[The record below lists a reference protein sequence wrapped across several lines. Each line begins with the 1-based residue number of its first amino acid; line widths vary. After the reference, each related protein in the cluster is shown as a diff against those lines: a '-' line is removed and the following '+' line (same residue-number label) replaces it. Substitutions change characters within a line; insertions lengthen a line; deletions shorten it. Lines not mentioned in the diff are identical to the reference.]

1 MKRIRIL
8 VVDDHALIRH
18 GLSALLRSQADFT
31 IAGEAADG
39 EEAVAAAHRL
49 RPDLVIMDLSMPVM
63 DGVEATRRIRE
74 ELPAVRILLLT
85 TFGTS
90 ADVTRALRYGASGAL
105 VKDTDD
111 DELLAAVRT
120 VAGGGT
126 VFSPEIQAMLREPQ
140 PPELTDRQ
148 REILKAIV
156 RGLATDGIA
165 AKLGISSDTVNQHIN
180 AIREKLGAANRAEA
194 VAIAL
199 RRHLLKI

>member
-49 RPDLVIMDLSMPVM
+49 RPDLVIMDLSMPVL

-74 ELPAVRILLLT
+74 TLPTARILLLT

-140 PPELTDRQ
+140 PPELTGRQ
-148 REILKAIV
+148 REILEAIV

>member
-49 RPDLVIMDLSMPVM
+49 RPDLVIMDLSMPVL

-74 ELPAVRILLLT
+74 TLPTARILLLT

-148 REILKAIV
+148 REILEAIV

>member
-39 EEAVAAAHRL
+39 EEAVAIAL
-49 RPDLVIMDLSMPVM
+49 KLKPDLVIMDLSMPEM
-63 DGVEATRRIRE
+63 DGVEATRRIHE
-74 ELPAVRILLLT
+74 KIPDVRILLLT

-120 VAGGGT
+120 VSGGGT

-148 REILKAIV
+148 REILVAIV

-165 AKLGISSDTVNQHIN
+165 A
-180 AIREKLGAANRAEA
+180 
-194 VAIAL
+194 
-199 RRHLLKI
+199 

>member
-18 GLSALLRSQADFT
+18 GLSALLRSQSDFT

-39 EEAVAAAHRL
+39 EEAVAAAL
-49 RPDLVIMDLSMPVM
+49 KLKPDLVIMDLSMPVL

-74 ELPAVRILLLT
+74 TLPTARILLLT

-120 VAGGGT
+120 VADGGT

-140 PPELTDRQ
+140 PPELTERQ
-148 REILKAIV
+148 REILEAIV

>member
-18 GLSALLRSQADFT
+18 GLSALLRSQSDFT

-39 EEAVAAAHRL
+39 EEAVAAAL
-49 RPDLVIMDLSMPVM
+49 KLKPDLVIMDLSMPVM

-140 PPELTDRQ
+140 PPELTERQ
-148 REILKAIV
+148 REILEAIV

>member
-39 EEAVAAAHRL
+39 EEAVAAAL
-49 RPDLVIMDLSMPVM
+49 KLKPDLVIMDLSMPVM

-148 REILKAIV
+148 REILEAII